1 MRPAHDPVPGHPRGA
16 GRTPE
21 PDGDTGAHHRPD
33 RRRPALSGAGG
44 GAGPSIG
51 VHHPTGA
58 PGPGARRPRRPLGVM
73 VVDAYRHHQRPQG
86 DSGGRQDHAWS
97 ARRRGSG
104 AAPPGRLGPRHG
116 RCAYPGAGGR
126 QDQRDPRAQGAA
138 QAPRPRRGSGEHRRH
153 GAPRWTP
160 PSGSPS
166 VAVTTCSRLWAIRRP
181 CAGRSRSCPGRM
193 SRPHPGVTSLTGGEC
208 GAPSKR
214 SRLPPGWTS
223 PERLR

>member
-1 MRPAHDPVPGHPRGA
+1 MKASTQSRHQRGHAEGVIFGHDCPVAPAPGPGSQERGRSQGPARCAPRPAHGPVPGRGGGA
-16 GRTPE
+16 GRCPE
-21 PDGDTGAHHRPD
+21 PDGDMGAHHRPD

-44 GAGPSIG
+44 GVGPSIG

-126 QDQRDPRAQGAA
+126 QDQRDPNPARAA
-138 QAPRPRRGSGEHRRH
+138 
-153 GAPRWTP
+153 
-160 PSGSPS
+160 
-166 VAVTTCSRLWAIRRP
+166 
-181 CAGRSRSCPGRM
+181 
-193 SRPHPGVTSLTGGEC
+193 
-208 GAPSKR
+208 
-214 SRLPPGWTS
+214 
-223 PERLR
+223 

>member
-1 MRPAHDPVPGHPRGA
+1 MGGCLISGGSGVLVRVRRDPHGDDEGVYSIPSPARPAPPMSSSATTALSRQPLVQVLRNVADPRDRRGVRLRPAHGPVPGRGGGA
-16 GRTPE
+16 GRCPE

-44 GAGPSIG
+44 GVGPSIG

-126 QDQRDPRAQGAA
+126 QDQRDPNPARAA
-138 QAPRPRRGSGEHRRH
+138 
-153 GAPRWTP
+153 
-160 PSGSPS
+160 
-166 VAVTTCSRLWAIRRP
+166 
-181 CAGRSRSCPGRM
+181 
-193 SRPHPGVTSLTGGEC
+193 
-208 GAPSKR
+208 
-214 SRLPPGWTS
+214 
-223 PERLR
+223 